1 MRRVKLAL
9 ALTMG
14 EPAGIGP
21 DITLKTWKIRFEQEV
36 QPFYVLCDPE
46 FLKSRAKHLGLK
58 VPIKVVEP
66 EDARQCFDEALPV
79 VPLTGPV
86 QVSPGAPSGT
96 NAPLVVESIET
107 AVRHVK
113 EGRASAVVTNPISKK
128 ILYDSGFHHPGHTEF
143 LGELAKSYWGV
154 DVDPIMLLAGPELMA
169 VPLTIHVPYI
179 DVPNLITKDL
189 IVDRC
194 RAINKDMIERF
205 GIAAPRLAIAGLNPH
220 AGEGGSMGMEEV
232 TIISPAIAQL
242 RSEGIDARGP
252 LPADTMFHS
261 QALDT
266 YDVAVAMYHD
276 QALIPVKT
284 LAFDEAVN
292 VTLGLP
298 YVRTSPDHGTAF
310 DIAGT
315 DKASPNSLMA
325 SLRLAAALA
334 EPELV

>member
-21 DITLKTWKIRFEQEV
+21 DITLKTWKVRFEQAV

-46 FLKSRAKHLGLK
+46 LLKARAKHLGLK
-58 VPIKVVEP
+58 IPIKVVEP
-66 EDARQCFDEALPV
+66 EAACDCFDEALPV
-79 VPLTGPV
+79 VPLSGPV

-96 NAPLVVESIET
+96 NAALVIESIET

-113 EGRASAVVTNPISKK
+113 DGRASAVVTNPISKK
-128 ILYDSGFHHPGHTEF
+128 ILYDAGFHHPGHTEF
-143 LGELAKSYWGV
+143 LGDLAKTYWDK
-154 DVDPIMLLAGPELMA
+154 DVEPIMLLAGPELMA
-169 VPLTIHVPYI
+169 VPLTVHVPI
-179 DVPNLITKDL
+179 VDVPKLVTKDL

-205 GIAAPRLAIAGLNPH
+205 GIASPRIAIAGLNPH
-220 AGEGGSMGMEEV
+220 AGEGGSMGTEEIE
-232 TIISPAIAQL
+232 TISPAIAQL

-261 QALDT
+261 EALDT

-310 DIAGT
+310 SIAGT
-315 DKASPNSLMA
+315 NKASPNSLMA

-334 EPELV
+334 QPELV